1 MASGRS
7 GSWTPDED
15 GRERGEECGG
25 STVGLVLR
33 GWDAGAARADNVAL
47 GASRD
52 STQAGR
58 VLGMYLRG
66 R

>member
-1 MASGRS
+1 MKTE
-7 GSWTPDED
+7 GSAVKGAAAQPW
-15 GRERGEECGG
+15 
-25 STVGLVLR
+25 GLVLR
-33 GWDAGAARADNVAL
+33 GWDAGAARVDNVAL

-52 STQAGR
+52 STQARR